1 MSNVETSQPRARS
14 PRIVVDGII
23 ANRNLVRKRGGV
35 VAVVMSASLALLGL
49 ILLALPGSLLGIFGY
64 LILVIALPVLSIAG
78 IPAVSTFASY
88 AIATLA
94 SAAIWFGLGQVSA
107 IRATRRAV
115 AGWPEWAREF
125 RPLAI
130 GVAIGAVMALALSGI
145 VLGAL

>member
-1 MSNVETSQPRARS
+1 MPDVETSQPRARS

-23 ANRNLVRKRGGV
+23 ANRNLVRKRGGA
-35 VAVVMSASLALLGL
+35 VAVAMSASLALLGL
-49 ILLALPGSLLGIFGY
+49 ILLVLPSSLLGMVGY

-88 AIATLA
+88 AIATVA

-130 GVAIGAVMALALSGI
+130 GIAIGTVLALALSGI

>member
-1 MSNVETSQPRARS
+1 MSDVETSQPRARS

-35 VAVVMSASLALLGL
+35 VAVAMSASLALVGL
-49 ILLALPGSLLGIFGY
+49 ILVALPGSLLGMLGY
-64 LILVIALPVLSIAG
+64 LVLVIALPVLSIAG
-78 IPAVSTFASY
+78 VPAVSTFASY
-88 AIATLA
+88 TLATLA
-94 SAAIWFGLGQVSA
+94 SAAIWFALGHVSA
-107 IRATRRAV
+107 IRATHRAV

-130 GVAIGAVMALALSGI
+130 GVAIGAVLALALSAI

>member
-1 MSNVETSQPRARS
+1 MSDVETSQPRVRS

-35 VAVVMSASLALLGL
+35 VAVAMSASLALVGL
-49 ILLALPGSLLGIFGY
+49 ILLALPGSLLGILGY

-78 IPAVSTFASY
+78 VPAVSTFASY
-88 AIATLA
+88 ILATLA
-94 SAAIWFGLGQVSA
+94 SAAIWFALGQVSA

-115 AGWPEWAREF
+115 VGWPEWAREF

-130 GVAIGAVMALALSGI
+130 GVAIGAVLALALSAI

>member
-1 MSNVETSQPRARS
+1 MSDVETSQPRARS

-35 VAVVMSASLALLGL
+35 VAVAMSASLALVGL
-49 ILLALPGSLLGIFGY
+49 ILLALPGSLLGMLGY
-64 LILVIALPVLSIAG
+64 LVLVIALPVLSIAG
-78 IPAVSTFASY
+78 VPAVSTFASY
-88 AIATLA
+88 TLATLA
-94 SAAIWFGLGQVSA
+94 SAAIWFALGHVSA
-107 IRATRRAV
+107 IRATHRAV

-130 GVAIGAVMALALSGI
+130 GVAIGAVLALALSAI

>member
-1 MSNVETSQPRARS
+1 MSDVETSQPRARS

-35 VAVVMSASLALLGL
+35 VAVAMSASLALVGL
-49 ILLALPGSLLGIFGY
+49 ILVALPGSLLGMLGY

-78 IPAVSTFASY
+78 VPAVSTFVSY
-88 AIATLA
+88 ALATLA
-94 SAAIWFGLGQVSA
+94 SAAIWFALGHMSA

-115 AGWPEWAREF
+115 VGWPEWAREF

-130 GVAIGAVMALALSGI
+130 GVAIGAVLALALSAI

>member
-1 MSNVETSQPRARS
+1 MSDVETSQRRARS

-35 VAVVMSASLALLGL
+35 VAVAMSASLALVGL
-49 ILLALPGSLLGIFGY
+49 ILLALPGSLLGILGY

-78 IPAVSTFASY
+78 VPAVSTFASY
-88 AIATLA
+88 TLATLA
-94 SAAIWFGLGQVSA
+94 SAAIWFALGHVSA
-107 IRATRRAV
+107 IRATHRAV

-130 GVAIGAVMALALSGI
+130 GVAIGAVLALALSAI

>member
-1 MSNVETSQPRARS
+1 MS
-14 PRIVVDGII
+14 
-23 ANRNLVRKRGGV
+23 
-35 VAVVMSASLALLGL
+35 MSASLELVGL
-49 ILLALPGSLLGIFGY
+49 ILVALPSSLLGMVGY
-64 LILVIALPVLSIAG
+64 LVLVIALPVLSIAG
-78 IPAVSTFASY
+78 VPAISTLASY
-88 AIATLA
+88 TIATLA

-115 AGWPEWAREF
+115 AGWPEWVREF

>member
-1 MSNVETSQPRARS
+1 MPDVETSQPRARS

-23 ANRNLVRKRGGV
+23 ANRNLVRKRGGA
-35 VAVVMSASLALLGL
+35 VAVAMSASLALLGL
-49 ILLALPGSLLGIFGY
+49 ILLVLPSSLLGMVGY

-88 AIATLA
+88 AIATVA

-130 GVAIGAVMALALSGI
+130 GIAIGAVMALALSGI

>member
-1 MSNVETSQPRARS
+1 MSDVETSQPRARS

-35 VAVVMSASLALLGL
+35 VAVAMSASLALVGL
-49 ILLALPGSLLGIFGY
+49 ILLALPGSLLGMLGY
-64 LILVIALPVLSIAG
+64 LVLVIALPVLSIAG
-78 IPAVSTFASY
+78 VPAVSTFVSY
-88 AIATLA
+88 TLATLA
-94 SAAIWFGLGQVSA
+94 SAAIWFALGHVSA

-115 AGWPEWAREF
+115 VGWPEWTREF

-130 GVAIGAVMALALSGI
+130 GVAIGAVLALALSAI

>member
-1 MSNVETSQPRARS
+1 MSDVETSQPRARS

-35 VAVVMSASLALLGL
+35 VAVAMSASLALVGL
-49 ILLALPGSLLGIFGY
+49 ILLALPGSLLGILGY

-78 IPAVSTFASY
+78 VPAVSTFASY
-88 AIATLA
+88 TLAALA
-94 SAAIWFGLGQVSA
+94 SAAIWFALGQVSA

-115 AGWPEWAREF
+115 VGWPEWAREF

-130 GVAIGAVMALALSGI
+130 GVAIGAVLALALSAI

>member
-1 MSNVETSQPRARS
+1 MPDVETSQPRARS

-23 ANRNLVRKRGGV
+23 ANRNLVRKRGGA
-35 VAVVMSASLALLGL
+35 VAVAMSASLALLGL
-49 ILLALPGSLLGIFGY
+49 ILLVLPSSLLGMVGY

-88 AIATLA
+88 AIATVA

-130 GVAIGAVMALALSGI
+130 GIAIGAVLALALSGI

>member
-1 MSNVETSQPRARS
+1 MSDVETSQPRARS

-35 VAVVMSASLALLGL
+35 VAVAMSASLALVGL
-49 ILLALPGSLLGIFGY
+49 ILLALPGSLLGMFGY

-78 IPAVSTFASY
+78 VPAVSTFASY
-88 AIATLA
+88 TLATLA
-94 SAAIWFGLGQVSA
+94 SAAIWFALGHVSA

-115 AGWPEWAREF
+115 VGWPEWAREF

-130 GVAIGAVMALALSGI
+130 GVAIGAVLALALSAI

>member
-1 MSNVETSQPRARS
+1 MSQPRARS

-35 VAVVMSASLALLGL
+35 VAVAMSASLAVVGL
-49 ILLALPGSLLGIFGY
+49 ILVALPSSLLGMVGY
-64 LILVIALPVLSIAG
+64 LVLVIALPVLSIAG
-78 IPAVSTFASY
+78 VPAVSTFASY
-88 AIATLA
+88 TIATLA

-107 IRATRRAV
+107 IRATHRAV

>member
-35 VAVVMSASLALLGL
+35 VAVSMSTSLALVGL
-49 ILLALPGSLLGIFGY
+49 ILVALPSSLLGMVGY
-64 LILVIALPVLSIAG
+64 LVLVIALPVLSIAG
-78 IPAVSTFASY
+78 VPAISTLASY
-88 AIATLA
+88 TIATLA

-115 AGWPEWAREF
+115 AGWPEWVREF

>member
-1 MSNVETSQPRARS
+1 M
-14 PRIVVDGII
+14 
-23 ANRNLVRKRGGV
+23 RKRGGV
-35 VAVVMSASLALLGL
+35 VAVGMSASLALFGL
-49 ILLALPGSLLGIFGY
+49 ILVALPSSLLGIVGY
-64 LILVIALPVLSIAG
+64 LVLVIALPVLSIAG
-78 IPAVSTFASY
+78 VPAVSTFASY
-88 AIATLA
+88 TIATLA

-115 AGWPEWAREF
+115 AGWPEWVREF

>member
-14 PRIVVDGII
+14 PRIVIDGII

-35 VAVVMSASLALLGL
+35 VAVAMSASLALLGL
-49 ILLALPGSLLGIFGY
+49 ILLALPGSLLGILGY

-88 AIATLA
+88 AFATLA
-94 SAAIWFGLGQVSA
+94 SATIWFGLGQVSA
-107 IRATRRAV
+107 IRATRRAG

>member
-1 MSNVETSQPRARS
+1 MSDVETSHPRARS

-35 VAVVMSASLALLGL
+35 VAVAMSASLVLVGL
-49 ILLALPGSLLGIFGY
+49 ILLALPGSLLGMLGY

-78 IPAVSTFASY
+78 VPAVSTFASY
-88 AIATLA
+88 TLATMA
-94 SAAIWFGLGQVSA
+94 SAAIWFALGHVSA

-115 AGWPEWAREF
+115 VGWPEWVREF

-130 GVAIGAVMALALSGI
+130 GVAIGAVLALALSAI

>member
-1 MSNVETSQPRARS
+1 MSDVETSQPRARS

-35 VAVVMSASLALLGL
+35 VAVAMSASLALVGL
-49 ILLALPGSLLGIFGY
+49 ILLALPGSLLGMLGY
-64 LILVIALPVLSIAG
+64 LVLVIALPVLSIAG
-78 IPAVSTFASY
+78 VPAVSTFASY
-88 AIATLA
+88 ALATVA
-94 SAAIWFGLGQVSA
+94 SAAIWFALGHVSA

-115 AGWPEWAREF
+115 VGWPEWAREF

-130 GVAIGAVMALALSGI
+130 GVAIGAVLALALSAI